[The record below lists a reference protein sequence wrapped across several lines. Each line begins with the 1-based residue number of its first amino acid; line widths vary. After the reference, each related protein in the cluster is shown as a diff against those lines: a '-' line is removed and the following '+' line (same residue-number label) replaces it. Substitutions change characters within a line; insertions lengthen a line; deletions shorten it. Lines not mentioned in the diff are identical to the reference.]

1 MAPHLHITPNGQSF
15 ISTCRGKKVK
25 LWKYAKLV
33 TTMPPHK
40 LRSVLELETISEEAI
55 QGKYAYI
62 SGRDF
67 ERWFGGDES
76 SDYDSDIENDSATSN
91 KKPLMVLQLTGTT
104 GLIRY
109 VAVAGCHSAG
119 LNEIYLPVS
128 TMQEFALHG
137 CAEATAR
144 VIYELEHAT
153 KIILK
158 PLDPILYHAGDIRDI
173 LEQAMMDFP
182 LLQKHTQFSVELP
195 QLGGYVADVWVD
207 ACEPAEIVQLGGEVE
222 LEIVAEEAEAE
233 AEAPAPAPAAPP
245 ALPPP
250 PPFTPSMN
258 KTPTAPSKE
267 EQLRMRELRAAYYSR
282 KN

>member
-1 MAPHLHITPNGQSF
+1 MKTHRVAATRN
-15 ISTCRGKKVK
+15 
-25 LWKYAKLV
+25 YN
-33 TTMPPHK
+33 MPHK
-40 LRSVLELETISEEAI
+40 LCSVLELETISEEAI

-67 ERWFGGDES
+67 ERWFGGEAS
-76 SDYDSDIENDSATSN
+76 SDYDSDIENDSTTSN
-91 KKPLMVLQLTGTT
+91 KKPLMVLQLTGTA

-144 VIYELEHAT
+144 VIYELDRAT

-158 PLDPILYHAGDIRDI
+158 PLDSLLYHAGDIRDI

-195 QLGGYVADVWVD
+195 QLGGYVADVWVE

-222 LEIVAEEAEAE
+222 LEIVAEEAGAE
-233 AEAPAPAPAAPP
+233 APVPAAAPAAAPAPAPAAPP

-258 KTPTAPSKE
+258 KPPAAPSKE
-267 EQLRMRELRAAYYSR
+267 ELLRMRELRAAYYSR